1 MARESRVQKSLLNA
15 RVNLFCYVLSLIVA
29 FFTRKAFLDQLG
41 TDFIGLTGTLQS
53 ILGFLNLAELGVGTA
68 IGYVLYKPLFDDD
81 KIKINEIVSVFG
93 YIYRCIGTFILVIG
107 ILLSFFLPFIFPSTV
122 FCYEVIYLGYY
133 AFLLSS
139 LITYFFNY
147 KMTLLSADQRNYE
160 VMGYYQIVISSKMCL
175 QMIFAFYVKSFYLFL
190 LLEIIFGVLYSVI
203 LNIRISKVYPWLDSD
218 IKLGRKLFK
227 KYPEINKYVRQLFFH
242 KLGGF
247 VQYQIAPFF
256 VYTFVSLPVVA
267 LYSNYTLIT
276 LKIQG
281 LMAGV
286 LDSTGAGVG
295 NLISEND
302 KQKIY
307 SVYKELLSVRILI
320 AGILTICLFV
330 LINPFIILWL
340 GENYVLSRLVTTLI
354 SFQTFL
360 ALTRGTTEQFL
371 YGYGLF
377 YDVWAP
383 VAECTIFIICSIIGG
398 YFWGLPGVLMGPI
411 LSTVVIIH
419 IWKPIFL
426 YIKGFK
432 RSFGLYIKLCIINL
446 IPIVVAFAF
455 TMYLFPLISNCLS
468 LSLSWRNWFLGSV
481 LFITLMG
488 VLSLT
493 FGMIVSASLRAFF
506 FRLIKKKRNRCF

>member
-267 LYSNYTLIT
+267 LYSNLEF
-276 LKIQG
+276 
-281 LMAGV
+281 
-286 LDSTGAGVG
+286 
-295 NLISEND
+295 NL
-302 KQKIY
+302 
-307 SVYKELLSVRILI
+307 
-320 AGILTICLFV
+320 
-330 LINPFIILWL
+330 
-340 GENYVLSRLVTTLI
+340 
-354 SFQTFL
+354 
-360 ALTRGTTEQFL
+360 
-371 YGYGLF
+371 
-377 YDVWAP
+377 
-383 VAECTIFIICSIIGG
+383 
-398 YFWGLPGVLMGPI
+398 
-411 LSTVVIIH
+411 
-419 IWKPIFL
+419 
-426 YIKGFK
+426 
-432 RSFGLYIKLCIINL
+432 
-446 IPIVVAFAF
+446 
-455 TMYLFPLISNCLS
+455 
-468 LSLSWRNWFLGSV
+468 
-481 LFITLMG
+481 
-488 VLSLT
+488 
-493 FGMIVSASLRAFF
+493 
-506 FRLIKKKRNRCF
+506 